1 MESDGISFAYVIG
14 ARNEREQLPGLFSR
28 LDGRLSSMPG
38 SQVVLI
44 ENGST
49 DETHEVACELA
60 NRATHVPFEIRRS
73 KAGLGNAIREGV
85 RGLHADYAVITACD
99 LPFDFSDLEAFLDRK
114 CPPLATG
121 AKNHPASSWPVGE
134 VHRTLMS
141 RGFACVRAALYGLG
155 GLDTQGSVFI
165 RTALLDRISS
175 SLVSDGYFISTEILV
190 RARRLGATICY
201 LPVIASSDL
210 ARPSHVTLRSSLA
223 VFGEMVKVRAT
234 LRRDQLPDDRGT
246 RNTA

>member
-1 MESDGISFAYVIG
+1 MPSVGSSFAYVIG
-14 ARNEREQLPGLFSR
+14 ARNEREQLPALFSR
-28 LDGRLSSMPG
+28 LDARLSAMPG
-38 SQVVLI
+38 SHVVLV
-44 ENGST
+44 ENAST
-49 DETHEVACELA
+49 DGTYEVACELA
-60 NRATHVPFEIRRS
+60 ARATHVPFEIRRS
-73 KAGLGNAIREGV
+73 RPGLGNAIREGV
-85 RGLHADYAVITACD
+85 RGLHAEHAVITACD
-99 LPFDFSDLEAFLDRK
+99 LPFDFSDLDAFLDRG
-114 CPPLATG
+114 CPPLAAG
-121 AKNHPASSWPVGE
+121 AKNHPASSWPAGE

-141 RGFACVRAALYGLG
+141 RGFACARAALYGLG

-190 RARRLGATICY
+190 RARRLGAEIFY
-201 LPVIASSDL
+201 LPVIASSDPT
-210 ARPSHVTLRSSLA
+210 RPSHVTLRSGLA